1 MRPESAHLCAAGSS
15 MRLAS
20 CDSWLLL
27 LVSTMLGRRC
37 SSLREGGGGVWEAL
51 VEQDLG
57 TRAVG
62 GQLSSP
68 ASSADEF
75 EQGTTEMEMERPWP
89 PPPACRGAPLVKL
102 GKGTVGEKTS
112 PSCWVSGR
120 RSSTSTSPGGSISKL
135 RHSADP
141 CEPVL
146 RNKRVQRM
154 NDCHFTPLN
163 LYFLIVTKTCS
174 QLYKVKFC

>member
-1 MRPESAHLCAAGSS
+1 MFLRHLLFLTQALHLLEEVKAPWDLKRWTHLCAAGSS

-62 GQLSSP
+62 GQLMSP
-68 ASSADEF
+68 DSSADES

-89 PPPACRGAPLVKL
+89 PPPPCRGGPLVKL

-112 PSCWVSGR
+112 LSWLV
-120 RSSTSTSPGGSISKL
+120 
-135 RHSADP
+135 
-141 CEPVL
+141 
-146 RNKRVQRM
+146 
-154 NDCHFTPLN
+154 
-163 LYFLIVTKTCS
+163 
-174 QLYKVKFC
+174 